1 MSNTC
6 KHFFNL
12 LKVELE
18 DLKDDIEIL
27 EQRAA
32 EDLKNRDLS
41 NYVYQE
47 NLVVL
52 ENEKEAVNQA
62 LKDLSTFNPN
72 GYENIAVFEDALCA
86 HFQCQ
91 FKVSTIGSD
100 HDPFAILAATVPKP
114 LWHVFQIR

>member
-6 KHFFNL
+6 KHFYNL

-32 EDLKNRDLS
+32 KDLENRDLS

-52 ENEKEAVNQA
+52 ENEKEAVTQA
-62 LKDLSTFNPN
+62 LKDLSSFNPV
-72 GYENIAVFEDALCA
+72 GYENISVFEDALCA

-91 FKVSTIGSD
+91 FKEKEIFPAGYELIKRKMDKLKKLLKGT
-100 HDPFAILAATVPKP
+100 L
-114 LWHVFQIR
+114 L